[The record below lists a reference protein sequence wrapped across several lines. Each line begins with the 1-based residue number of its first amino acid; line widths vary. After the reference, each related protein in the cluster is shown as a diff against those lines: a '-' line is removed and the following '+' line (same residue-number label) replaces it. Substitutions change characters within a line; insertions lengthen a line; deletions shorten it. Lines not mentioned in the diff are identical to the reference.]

1 MNGSRMKMSERNF
14 NNFLQGYIEYTSHL
28 EAPTEFHLWAGIAT
42 IAGALRGKCWIDMG
56 FFKWKPNCFIIFV
69 APPGVAAKSTT
80 LDQGMN
86 LLKQVDGINFAPA
99 SATWQ
104 ALCSNFAEVQ
114 ETFNVNGKD
123 IQMSN
128 LTIAASELGTFL
140 DMQNREMI
148 DMLVDMWD
156 GKDSPW
162 VRRTK
167 GGGEEVVQA
176 PWVNLAACTTPSWVM
191 ENMPQYAI
199 GGGFTSRCIFLYAD
213 KKEKAVAY
221 PHSHIPKHHTI
232 TKTKLV
238 EDLKRIASI
247 KGAFTIEQAALD
259 FGTRWYEEHT
269 LNTPRHLRDARLQ
282 GYAARK
288 QSHIHKIAMCLSAAE
303 RDDRVITLQHFQAAL
318 SLLGIIEQNMMKVF
332 DSISDDHDAKA
343 LANLKAKLVEHYK
356 AGAKSGVDRNT
367 LYCELSSRM
376 SLTSFETACQAVVR
390 AGFAQDIVSANGRV
404 LKPIMDK
411 IEGSY
416 YTANAAERS
425 VYDELKKGEKIK
437 GA

>member
-1 MNGSRMKMSERNF
+1 MSERNF

-69 APPGVAAKSTT
+69 APPGIAAKSTT

-86 LLKQVDGINFAPA
+86 LLKQVEGINFAPA

-114 ETFNVNGKD
+114 ETFNVGGKD

-167 GGGEEVVQA
+167 GSGEEVIQA

-213 KKEKAVAY
+213 QKEKAVAY
-221 PHSHIPKHHTI
+221 PDQNIPKHHSVI
-232 TKTKLV
+232 KKKLI
-238 EDLKRIASI
+238 EDLKKIASI
-247 KGAFTIEQAALD
+247 KGNFTLTDEAKE
-259 FGTRWYEEHT
+259 FGTTWYDAHT
-269 LNTPRHLRDARLQ
+269 MNTPRHLRDERLQ

-288 QSHIHKIAMCLSAAE
+288 QSHIHKLAMCLSAAE
-303 RDDRVITLQHFQAAL
+303 GSDRVITLQHFQSAL

-332 DSISDDHDAKA
+332 DAISDDNDAKSLA
-343 LANLKAKLVEHYK
+343 LLKAKLMEHYSS
-356 AGAKSGVDRNT
+356 GAEDGVCRNT

-376 SLTSFETACQAVVR
+376 SLTSFEIACQAIVR
-390 AGFAQDIVSANGRV
+390 AGFAMDITDGPARL
-404 LKPIMDK
+404 LKPNMRK
-411 IEGSY
+411 MGGQHYE
-416 YTANAAERS
+416 ANAAEKS
-425 VYDELKKGEKIK
+425 IYSELKKGEKLS
-437 GA
+437 

>member
-1 MNGSRMKMSERNF
+1 MSERNF
-14 NNFLQGYIEYTSHL
+14 NNFLQGYINYTSHL

-69 APPGVAAKSTT
+69 APPGIAAKSTT

-86 LLKQVDGINFAPA
+86 LLKQVEGINFAPA

-104 ALCSNFAEVQ
+104 ALCSNFAEVK
-114 ETFNVNGKD
+114 ETFNINGKD
-123 IQMSN
+123 FEMSN

-140 DMQNREMI
+140 DLQNREMI

-156 GKDSPW
+156 GKDAPW

-167 GGGEEVVQA
+167 GAGEEIIQS

-221 PHSHIPKHHTI
+221 PDQHIPKHHKVI
-232 TKTKLV
+232 KNKLL
-238 EDLKRIASI
+238 EDLTRIAAI
-247 KGAFTIEQAALD
+247 KGAFTIEKEAIE
-259 FGTRWYEEHT
+259 FGTQWYEQHT
-269 LNTPRHLRDARLQ
+269 MNTPRHLRDERLQ

-288 QSHIHKIAMCLSAAE
+288 QSHIHKISMCLSAAE
-303 RDDRVITLQHFQAAL
+303 SDDRIITLNHFQSAL

-332 DSISDDHDAKA
+332 DAISDDSDARCLA
-343 LANLKAKLVEHYK
+343 LLRTKVMEHHL
-356 AGAKSGVDRNT
+356 AGAVDGVERNV

-376 SLTSFETACQAVVR
+376 SLTSFETACQAIVR
-390 AGFAQDIVSANGRV
+390 AGYADDVVGSTGRKLRAKVSS
-404 LKPIMDK
+404 LDK
-411 IEGSY
+411 TS
-416 YTANAAERS
+416 YTATSTEQKLYA
-425 VYDELKKGEKIK
+425 ELKKGEEL
-437 GA
+437 